1 MEKAMSKT
9 LMTPEGEIIL
19 PREIREKYGYNDWM
33 LLSVVDMGDG
43 SILIKP
49 YETELTKVFDGV
61 TLEDMIVTLRE
72 ERKKLFQE
80 KYGKLK

>member
-1 MEKAMSKT
+1 MSKT